1 VEVVDPIGAG
11 DVFGAAAL
19 AHLFES
25 GRLGPDLELGADELR
40 KLLDFACT
48 AASVACTR
56 VGAEP
61 PWRSELGAYRRL
73 RRDLALGRVFLSCR
87 LRVRTPRARLNVPV
101 GVLQLDVSRLLG
113 RIRGDQGL
121 QGQQFVDHVRTSI
134 FLFISTNRLGPGFLP
149 G

>member
-1 VEVVDPIGAG
+1 VHPRPFGATAELRMSVDAPQVEVVDPIGAG

-61 PWRSELGAYRRL
+61 PWRSELGA
-73 RRDLALGRVFLSCR
+73 
-87 LRVRTPRARLNVPV
+87 
-101 GVLQLDVSRLLG
+101 
-113 RIRGDQGL
+113 
-121 QGQQFVDHVRTSI
+121 
-134 FLFISTNRLGPGFLP
+134 
-149 G
+149 